1 MSFLDSLT
9 NPIKLYSRSEVMSK
23 DCPVP
28 KDRGL
33 YSWFFKS
40 IPPRVPTTG
49 CVAKNG
55 MTLLYVG
62 ISPEDEE
69 SKANL
74 RERIKTHFRGNA
86 EGSTLRRTLGSLLKE
101 QSGFPLRRVGSQK
114 KTKRMTFTHL
124 GEQWL
129 DAWMEKN
136 AFVCWVTHEAPW
148 EVEGEIFHNVSL
160 PLNIEDNDHHG
171 FVQELKSIRAEARSI
186 AREMP
191 IANEDKQQR
200 SI

>member
-1 MSFLDSLT
+1 
-9 NPIKLYSRSEVMSK
+9 
-23 DCPVP
+23 
-28 KDRGL
+28 
-33 YSWFFKS
+33 
-40 IPPRVPTTG
+40 
-49 CVAKNG
+49 
-55 MTLLYVG
+55 
-62 ISPEDEE
+62 
-69 SKANL
+69 
-74 RERIKTHFRGNA
+74 
-86 EGSTLRRTLGSLLKE
+86 
-101 QSGFPLRRVGSQK
+101 
-114 KTKRMTFTHL
+114 MTFTHL